1 MKFGIF
7 YEHQIPRPW
16 HEGSEYEH
24 FQNAL
29 TQVELADKCGYD
41 YAWQVEHHFLEE
53 YSHGSSPTAFLAAA
67 SQRTKNIRLGHGVFQ
82 LTTNHPIRIAEQVAN
97 LDLLSGGRVELGTGE
112 GAGPVELH
120 PFGAKVREKR
130 DIYEEGFRAML
141 PCFTSTDYAFDGK
154 YWQWPRRNVLPKPMQ
169 LPHPPL
175 WVACSNLNTIEY
187 AAKRGIGAL
196 GFQFASP
203 EGATAW
209 VNRYYNIIS
218 GDGVEKLAE
227 YQTNP
232 NIAIV
237 SGFMCAKT
245 DEEARAKADGWTFFI
260 FCLEYNGTHDY
271 APGTVDLW
279 AEYQDW
285 RTTDKAQKAFETG
298 LIGSP
303 DTIREKLREYE
314 KSNID
319 QIILLNQ
326 SGKTSHQ
333 DICESLELFS
343 SEVMPEF
350 QAKEAQHQEWKRA
363 VMAGEERLEDIDVNQ
378 HKRIAVMDVMAPNKT
393 ARPSQ
398 EQIQEIAR
406 RKAADKA
413 QG

>member
-16 HEGSEYEH
+16 TPSSEYEH
-24 FQNAL
+24 LQNAL
-29 TQVELADKCGYD
+29 SQVEIADQCGYD

-82 LTTNHPIRIAEQVAN
+82 LTTNHPIRVAEQVAN

-112 GAGPVELH
+112 GAGPTELH

-130 DIYEEGFRAML
+130 DIYEEGLRALL

-169 LPHPPL
+169 KPHPPL

-187 AAKRGIGAL
+187 AAHKGIGAL

-209 VNRYYNIIS
+209 VNKYYNIIS
-218 GDGVEKLAE
+218 SDRVEKLAE
-227 YQTNP
+227 YQMNP
-232 NIAIV
+232 NIAVV

-245 DEEARAKADGWTFFI
+245 DEEACAKADGWTFFI

-271 APGTVDLW
+271 APGTVNLW
-279 AEYQDW
+279 EEYQSW
-285 RTTDKAQKAFETG
+285 RSTEKAQKAFETG

-303 DTIREKLREYE
+303 DTIREKLKAFEA
-314 KSNID
+314 SNID

-333 DICESLELFS
+333 DICESLILFS
-343 SEVMPEF
+343 EEVMPEF
-350 QAKEAQHQEWKRA
+350 QAREPEHQAWKAA
-363 VMAGEERLEDIDVNQ
+363 VMAGEIQLEDIDVKA
-378 HKRIAVMDVMAPNKT
+378 HKKLAVTDVIDAKGPR
-393 ARPSQ
+393 RPSQ
-398 EQIQEIAR
+398 EQIREIAR
-406 RKAADKA
+406 KKAE
-413 QG
+413 QES

>member
-1 MKFGIF
+1 MKFGVF

-16 HEGSEYEH
+16 TANSEYEH

-29 TQVELADKCGYD
+29 QQIEIADRCGYD

-82 LTTNHPIRIAEQVAN
+82 LTTNHPIRVAEQVAN

-112 GAGPVELH
+112 GAGPTELH

-141 PCFTSTDYAFDGK
+141 PCFTSTDYGFEGK
-154 YWQWPRRNVLPKPMQ
+154 YFNWPARNVLPKPLQ
-169 LPHPPL
+169 TPHPPL
-175 WVACSNLNTIEY
+175 WVACSNLNTIKY

-209 VNRYYNIIS
+209 VNKYYNIIA
-218 GDGVEKLAE
+218 GEGVEKLCD
-227 YQTNP
+227 YQMNP

-237 SGFMCAKT
+237 SGFMCAET
-245 DEEARAKADGWTFFI
+245 DEEAQAKADGWTFFI

-271 APGTVDLW
+271 APGTVNLW
-279 AEYQDW
+279 EEYQAW
-285 RTTDKAQKAFETG
+285 RSTDKAQRAFETG

-303 DTIREKLREYE
+303 DTIRRKLREYAA
-314 KSNID
+314 SNID

-326 SGKTSHQ
+326 SGKTSHE
-333 DICESLELFS
+333 DICSSLELFAN
-343 SEVMPEF
+343 EVMPEF
-350 QAKEAQHQEWKRA
+350 HAMEDEHQAWKAA
-363 VMAGEERLEDIDVNQ
+363 VMAGELELEDIDLTA
-378 HKRIAVMDVMAPNKT
+378 HKTLAVSEVMDPAK
-393 ARPSQ
+393 RGRLSQ

-406 RKAADKA
+406 QKEAAA
-413 QG
+413 NS

>member
-16 HEGSEYEH
+16 TEQSEYEH

-29 TQVELADKCGYD
+29 SQIEIADRCGYD

-53 YSHGSSPTAFLAAA
+53 YSHGSSPTAFLSAA

-82 LTTNHPIRIAEQVAN
+82 LTTNHPIRVAEQVAN

-112 GAGPVELH
+112 GTGPTELH

-130 DIYEEGFRAML
+130 DIYEEGLQALL
-141 PCFTSTDYAFDGK
+141 PCFTSSDYGFEGK
-154 YWQWPRRNVLPKPMQ
+154 YWQWPRRNILPKPLQ
-169 LPHPPL
+169 KPHPPL
-175 WVACSNLNTIEY
+175 WVACSNLNTIMY

-209 VNRYYNIIS
+209 VNKYYNIIAS
-218 GDGVEKLAE
+218 DQVEKLCE
-227 YQTNP
+227 YEMNP
-232 NIAIV
+232 NLAIV
-237 SGFMCAKT
+237 SGFMCAPT

-279 AEYQDW
+279 NEYQAW
-285 RTTDKAQKAFETG
+285 RSTEKAERAFETG

-303 DTIREKLREYE
+303 DTIRRKLREYAE
-314 KSNID
+314 SNID

-326 SGKTSHQ
+326 SGKTAHS
-333 DICESLELFS
+333 DICSSLELFAN
-343 SEVMPEF
+343 EVMPEF
-350 QAKEAQHQEWKRA
+350 QAMEPEHQAWKQA
-363 VMAGEERLEDIDVNQ
+363 VMAGEIQLEDLDINPHKKLAVAGVIDPEAQ
-378 HKRIAVMDVMAPNKT
+378 KRPGQA
-393 ARPSQ
+393 
-398 EQIQEIAR
+398 EIQEIAR
-406 RKAADKA
+406 RKAAEA
-413 QG
+413 GES